1 MMIND
6 KAAESLPSAATKSVG
21 NTVTTSQPST
31 ASKSPSPAST
41 TTTTSVSEDEID
53 SSGTEEGGN
62 SDYSST
68 VTMKAPIPSTPT
80 HNSINLQSDSENE
93 NVNCLT
99 ASFKSTDTEDENTN
113 HLSDESE
120 MPAGPAITPPESVVR
135 RLTPLGKHRR
145 QSSAD
150 EDFKQHE
157 LRKLQLLGAKVDRIS
172 KYTNYVESRV
182 KLQQVQKSLRR
193 KKLQRKLD
201 VAETRRESYINSV
214 KENAKNTTERIEKT
228 E

>member
-6 KAAESLPSAATKSVG
+6 KAAESLPSAATESVG
-21 NTVTTSQPST
+21 NTVTTSQSST
-31 ASKSPSPAST
+31 ASKSPSSASST

-53 SSGTEEGGN
+53 SSSTEEGGN
-62 SDYSST
+62 SDYRST
-68 VTMKAPIPSTPT
+68 VTVQAPVPSTPT
-80 HNSINLQSDSENE
+80 RNSFNLQSDSQNE
-93 NVNCLT
+93 NVSCLT
-99 ASFKSTDTEDENTN
+99 ASFKSTDTEDDNTS
-113 HLSDESE
+113 HLSDESG

-172 KYTNYVESRV
+172 KYTSYVESRV
-182 KLQQVQKSLRR
+182 KLQQAQQNLR
-193 KKLQRKLD
+193 QC
-201 VAETRRESYINSV
+201 
-214 KENAKNTTERIEKT
+214 
-228 E
+228 